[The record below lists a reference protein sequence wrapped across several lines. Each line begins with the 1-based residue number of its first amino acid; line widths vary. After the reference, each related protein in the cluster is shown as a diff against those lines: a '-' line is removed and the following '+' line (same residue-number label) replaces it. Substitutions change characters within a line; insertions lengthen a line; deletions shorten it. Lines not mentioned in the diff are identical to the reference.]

1 MTVKHNVRNAVR
13 RALALGIVTAVSAA
27 SASAHAQQAA
37 TSQRTPAH
45 PTTTSRSAPAST
57 ASQPTQAL
65 QTIVVTGSLISQTS
79 IVTPSPVLVMSK
91 QAIIQ
96 SGYTSISDVLRHISA
111 NGASTLA
118 QSFSFAFAS
127 GGAGIS
133 LRGLSVGD
141 TLVLIDGERTVA
153 YPLFDDNERNFVDL
167 SAIPFTA
174 VNQVQVLKDGGSAL
188 YGSDA
193 IAGVVN
199 VILRKQYQGFQV
211 TGETGTSSHW
221 DGTTEHIGFIGG
233 HGDLATDGYN
243 WYISGDFRHQDQILA
258 KNRSGL
264 WDDRNFF
271 PFGGFNR
278 TGGATPTQTAGI
290 VYPGT
295 LTGYLINPN
304 DPSLESAI
312 FLPGCNTTPAVQL
325 VEVTSFRCGFASS
338 TPVNPNWHWLG
349 KSPGPA
355 VVPAGVV
362 VGHKVVS

>member
-1 MTVKHNVRNAVR
+1 MTVNHTVRHAVR
-13 RALALGIVTAVSAA
+13 RALAIGAIAVLGAGALAA
-27 SASAHAQQAA
+27 NAQQA
-37 TSQRTPAH
+37 
-45 PTTTSRSAPAST
+45 TTTAPPAAGTQTKAKSAQT
-57 ASQPTQAL
+57 L

-79 IVTPSPVLVMSK
+79 IVTPSPVLIMSK

-133 LRGLSVGD
+133 LRGLSVGN

-174 VNQVQVLKDGGSAL
+174 VQQVQVLKDGGSAL

-233 HGDLATDGYN
+233 EGDLATDGYN

-264 WDDRNFF
+264 WDTLNFT
-271 PFGGFNR
+271 PWGGFNR
-278 TGGATPTQTAGI
+278 TPGANPAQNPAVT
-290 VYPGT
+290 YPAT

-304 DPSLESAI
+304 TASGQPYAY
-312 FLPGCNTTPAVQL
+312 FPGCDATAQALNRCTYFPPGAQL
-325 VEVTSFRCGFASS
+325 RPSGTSIDL
-338 TPVNPNWHWLG
+338 LG
-349 KSPGPA
+349 KFTKELADGWEFGLQASWFE
-355 VVPAGVV
+355 
-362 VGHKVVS
+362 SRS

>member
-1 MTVKHNVRNAVR
+1 MTVNYPVRCAVR
-13 RALALGIVTAVSAA
+13 RALAIGAIAAFGAGALAANAQSAAAARPQNVTA
-27 SASAHAQQAA
+27 QTQAA
-37 TSQRTPAH
+37 PVTPKSQ
-45 PTTTSRSAPAST
+45 AP
-57 ASQPTQAL
+57 QPAL

-79 IVTPSPVLVMSK
+79 IVTPSPVLIMSK

-174 VNQVQVLKDGGSAL
+174 VQQVQVLKDGGSAL

-199 VILRKQYQGFQV
+199 VILRK
-211 TGETGTSSHW
+211 
-221 DGTTEHIGFIGG
+221 
-233 HGDLATDGYN
+233 
-243 WYISGDFRHQDQILA
+243 
-258 KNRSGL
+258 
-264 WDDRNFF
+264 
-271 PFGGFNR
+271 
-278 TGGATPTQTAGI
+278 
-290 VYPGT
+290 
-295 LTGYLINPN
+295 
-304 DPSLESAI
+304 
-312 FLPGCNTTPAVQL
+312 
-325 VEVTSFRCGFASS
+325 
-338 TPVNPNWHWLG
+338 
-349 KSPGPA
+349 
-355 VVPAGVV
+355 
-362 VGHKVVS
+362 